1 MVSVLWFEV
10 KAGVR
15 VQSHLSGFGL
25 HMVCLSYRKDHIAE
39 VGCNRRVWTIR
50 VPSHMKSIKENEIG
64 DASHTDPCKRDKPS
78 NGTLK
83 SFDILPFE
91 SERQNSLA
99 SESDK

>member
-39 VGCNRRVWTIR
+39 VGCNRRVW
-50 VPSHMKSIKENEIG
+50 
-64 DASHTDPCKRDKPS
+64 KRDKPS